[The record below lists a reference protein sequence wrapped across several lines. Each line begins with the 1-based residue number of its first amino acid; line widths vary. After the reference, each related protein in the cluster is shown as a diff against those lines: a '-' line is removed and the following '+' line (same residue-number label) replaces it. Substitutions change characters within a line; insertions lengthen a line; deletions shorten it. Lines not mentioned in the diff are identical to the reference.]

1 MALVVVTS
9 VDHLRE
15 CWTGMI
21 NIFVKF
27 KRCLNWY
34 WANPSSRAMVS
45 VQDVGKKFEKWCR
58 LVVFIEEGGKS
69 VCRNILHTKMG
80 VPKEGAKIYEYL
92 QCCKTE
98 IKKCELLP
106 FQENTLFPNDRLLD
120 NSKLDLP
127 LFTYIIQILDENKNY
142 PLIKD
147 LRYKRNELFHMEET
161 RKEVCVN
168 RNSRNIGMRCHS
180 C

>member
-1 MALVVVTS
+1 
-9 VDHLRE
+9 
-15 CWTGMI
+15 
-21 NIFVKF
+21 
-27 KRCLNWY
+27 
-34 WANPSSRAMVS
+34 MVS

-120 NSKLDLP
+120 DSKLDLP